1 MSHHLSLTA
10 LVVDDEPQ
18 IRTSFGVML
27 KGMGFKDVIA
37 APDSR
42 EVMPLL
48 QARAKHLS
56 VLSMQDDCAPVSV
69 VLLDLSMPHCSGAEL
84 LGDLTA
90 AWPHLPVIIIT
101 AKNDLDTAVDCMRQG
116 AFDYLVKP
124 VEKARFES
132 GVRRATEVAQLRSEV
147 SSLKTRLLSAGLA
160 HEDAFAGIVTVNPK
174 MRAIFQYV
182 EAIAPSDRP
191 VLITGETGVGKELIA
206 RAVHDISRPGGA
218 FVAVNAAGLDDTMFS
233 DALFGHVKGAYTG
246 ADTARGGL
254 ILEAAG
260 GTLFL
265 DEIGDAFDS
274 SQVKLLRLL
283 QERKYYPLGSD
294 TPMMSDV
301 RVVVATNH
309 DLPALM
315 AAGKFR
321 KDLYYR
327 LAAHQ
332 VFIPPLRERPDDIPL
347 LVGHFLEEAAR
358 SLNKKRP
365 TAPPELVALLRS
377 YRLPGNVRE
386 LQAMI
391 HDAVARHKSGVL
403 SLESFKNAIGGGRM
417 PQRAVLSRSV
427 ETGSVGSAGSGPE
440 SVFDACTSE
449 NLPTFK
455 EAEEQLTA
463 RALELAGGNQGIA
476 ALLLGITR
484 QALNKRLSRKAL

>member
-1 MSHHLSLTA
+1 MSYHISLTA
-10 LVVDDEPQ
+10 LVADDEPQ

-27 KGMGFKDVIA
+27 KSMGFKDVIA

-48 QARAKHLS
+48 LARTKR
-56 VLSMQDDCAPVSV
+56 LSMPDDSAPVSV
-69 VLLDLSMPHCSGAEL
+69 VLLDLSMPHRSGTEL

-101 AKNDLDTAVDCMRQG
+101 AKNDIDTAVKCMRSG

-132 GVRRATEVAQLRSEV
+132 SIRRATEVAELRSEV

-160 HEDAFAGIVTVNPK
+160 HEDAFAGIVTVNRK

-206 RAVHDISRPGGA
+206 RAVHDISRPKGG

-246 ADTARGGL
+246 ADAARGGL

-265 DEIGDAFDS
+265 DEIGDAGDS

-309 DLPALM
+309 DLSALM

-332 VFIPPLRERPDDIPL
+332 VFIPPLRERPEDIPL
-347 LVGHFLEEAAR
+347 LVGRFIEEAAR
-358 SLNKKRP
+358 AMNKKRP
-365 TAPPELVALLRS
+365 TAPPELVTLLRS
-377 YRLPGNVRE
+377 YHLPGNVRE

-417 PQRAVLSRSV
+417 PPRAVSGRSV
-427 ETGSVGSAGSGPE
+427 NG
-440 SVFDACTSE
+440 SVFDACSSE
-449 NLPTFK
+449 NLPTLK
-455 EAEEQLTA
+455 EAGEQLTA

-476 ALLLGITR
+476 AMLLGITR
-484 QALNKRLSRKAL
+484 QALNKRLSRRSGR